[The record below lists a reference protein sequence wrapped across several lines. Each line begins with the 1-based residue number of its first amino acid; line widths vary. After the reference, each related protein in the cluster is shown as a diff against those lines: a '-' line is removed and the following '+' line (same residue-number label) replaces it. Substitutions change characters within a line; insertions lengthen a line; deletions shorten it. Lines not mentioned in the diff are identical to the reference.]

1 MSLKIKN
8 VISFKLLF
16 FLIHEILNQT
26 NEIVYLPFE
35 SYQKELGSYDG
46 NLAHN
51 LRERGLYSKMYAGEP
66 SCEIITAISTSHHY
80 FALTP
85 THFANKDIILNSKYD
100 FKKSKSFRNIS
111 CQNDYFIE
119 SIEDIKAAETF
130 KIKIYNFKTKKYN
143 EKILKDMNIIV
154 GINKQYINN
163 SYYAN
168 LGLELITKKGKY
180 KDDNNYNFINQL
192 KSRDIIDDYYLS
204 FIFDKG
210 KNNNGKNL
218 YNINDL
224 YNTTGKIVIGDLTN
238 YFQQNNN
245 YSRTQLVS
253 IYSYN
258 KNSTISNWAIEF
270 NNIFYFQ
277 DNNKKK
283 NDYYKVVFFEMN
295 NFLIEAP
302 KSYKYS
308 IVSDFFN
315 YYIKKGICH
324 LNEDF
329 DAETYYC
336 DKSKDFSIENL
347 KEFPSLYFQSNELQ
361 YTFELTYEDLFIE
374 NDGKFYFL
382 ICFNTFNELNEW
394 YIGNLFLRKYNL
406 LFNYDSKIISF
417 YNPNIASDNDDI
429 PEGNEKSNDGSN
441 SIIVKICITF
451 IIFLSVLSIGLGIY
465 IGKIFIYKKKAKNRL
480 NEINDIFE
488 YEANDNM
495 VNEEVEKGSQ
505 PI

>member
-119 SIEDIKAAETF
+119 SIEDIKAAESF

-218 YNINDL
+218 Y
-224 YNTTGKIVIGDLTN
+224 
-238 YFQQNNN
+238 
-245 YSRTQLVS
+245 
-253 IYSYN
+253 
-258 KNSTISNWAIEF
+258 
-270 NNIFYFQ
+270 
-277 DNNKKK
+277 
-283 NDYYKVVFFEMN
+283 
-295 NFLIEAP
+295 
-302 KSYKYS
+302 
-308 IVSDFFN
+308 
-315 YYIKKGICH
+315 
-324 LNEDF
+324 
-329 DAETYYC
+329 
-336 DKSKDFSIENL
+336 
-347 KEFPSLYFQSNELQ
+347 
-361 YTFELTYEDLFIE
+361 
-374 NDGKFYFL
+374 
-382 ICFNTFNELNEW
+382 
-394 YIGNLFLRKYNL
+394 
-406 LFNYDSKIISF
+406 II
-417 YNPNIASDNDDI
+417 
-429 PEGNEKSNDGSN
+429 
-441 SIIVKICITF
+441 
-451 IIFLSVLSIGLGIY
+451 
-465 IGKIFIYKKKAKNRL
+465 
-480 NEINDIFE
+480 
-488 YEANDNM
+488 
-495 VNEEVEKGSQ
+495 
-505 PI
+505 